1 MGAEGQTV
9 SKSHYKGCRCPGCH
23 TAGLLCLG
31 LSLFTSKTSSHS
43 YRLSM
48 HLRREVCMHGLL
60 ESALSLLRL
69 RDAQGFEVDI
79 DGVGVDK
86 SALVGFFLCEAGQ
99 VASIC
104 VLACLLT
111 RVFRPRK
118 PKELQSC
125 CSLLKYQIFPTQ
137 SAASHSGS
145 VLSPQPYTPETFGGC
160 LKPLKPSVLNLVF
173 EASSPQPPNPKLQN
187 PKHIRAQNLNPRPH
201 SKTLQDSSP

>member
-1 MGAEGQTV
+1 MSVTKDDVRKVA
-9 SKSHYKGCRCPGCH
+9 
-23 TAGLLCLG
+23 
-31 LSLFTSKTSSHS
+31 
-43 YRLSM
+43 RLS
-48 HLRREVCMHGLL
+48 RIAVPEDKL
-60 ESALSLLRL
+60 ETLAGELSGIMGWIEQLN
-69 RDAQGFEVDI
+69 EVDI

-99 VASIC
+99 VASRC
-104 VLACLLT
+104 GLACLLT